1 MIKKILRRFHRRPS
15 SDPFLNLVER
25 YCRRIRRHGRVSS
38 PKSSGAKVGVLV
50 SPWQQTAV
58 PFYLIEWA
66 ICLQRQGLDVEFVW
80 DVWPN
85 DSGNPTNEE
94 KAILVALEAADVTF
108 GIPTVRPSGPAKSTM
123 TESPR
128 LALLAFETITRNRG
142 REPQPDD
149 SDVTAEEN
157 RLRAHLG
164 RVEGFIARKRYS
176 WILVPGG
183 VWAVSGVYWDLCETL
198 GIGLT
203 TFDSGPGLL
212 CFQHGGP
219 AAHFPDL
226 NSSMQMLAER
236 CAENELVRR
245 KVEEWVDERLS
256 IRRKG
261 DDDFHLQPQG
271 ETNPHKSADIVVPL
285 NYRLDTAAM
294 CRQRLFSSI
303 NEWMRALVNWGE
315 SHPDVSIAFRQ
326 HPCEKI
332 PAYRSKEDYSWISE
346 RSAPNIRFIGAEDS
360 VNTYDLLAGCRTV
373 LPYSSRVGIEA
384 GILGKSVILAA
395 NAYYEK
401 MAFTQVA
408 HSKEAYFDLIE
419 KSIKDP
425 TRPTFEQRCSAYA
438 AYYVAENFG
447 LHKTNFTPI
456 PSDFE
461 SWVDQDPT
469 VLWSKDRALIFLQ
482 AAISRKPAADLLVE
496 ALIEQWTPQLEDSK
510 R

>member
-1 MIKKILRRFHRRPS
+1 
-15 SDPFLNLVER
+15 
-25 YCRRIRRHGRVSS
+25 
-38 PKSSGAKVGVLV
+38 
-50 SPWQQTAV
+50 
-58 PFYLIEWA
+58 
-66 ICLQRQGLDVEFVW
+66 
-80 DVWPN
+80 
-85 DSGNPTNEE
+85 
-94 KAILVALEAADVTF
+94 
-108 GIPTVRPSGPAKSTM
+108 
-123 TESPR
+123 
-128 LALLAFETITRNRG
+128 
-142 REPQPDD
+142 
-149 SDVTAEEN
+149 
-157 RLRAHLG
+157 
-164 RVEGFIARKRYS
+164 
-176 WILVPGG
+176 
-183 VWAVSGVYWDLCETL
+183 
-198 GIGLT
+198 
-203 TFDSGPGLL
+203 
-212 CFQHGGP
+212 
-219 AAHFPDL
+219 
-226 NSSMQMLAER
+226 MLAES

-332 PAYRSKEDYSWISE
+332 PAYRSREDYSWISE

-360 VNTYDLLAGCRTV
+360 VNTYDLLASCRTV